1 MIVSL
6 CNMEENT
13 IINKQI
19 TEESL
24 KEEEKP
30 DISNPSKEEFQT
42 YIDQRPY
49 LVMSPDYSVRL
60 YKSTREI
67 SREILVDFST
77 ISRKIKDSLLNDCYC
92 CSKTTGFI
100 YYIRKLDL

>member
-1 MIVSL
+1 
-6 CNMEENT
+6 MEENT
-13 IINKQI
+13 VIKEKNEKE
-19 TEESL
+19 TL
-24 KEEEKP
+24 KEEDKP
-30 DISNPSKEEFQT
+30 DVSSPSKEEFQT

-92 CSKTTGFI
+92 RSKTTGFI
-100 YYIRKLDL
+100 YYIRKLEV